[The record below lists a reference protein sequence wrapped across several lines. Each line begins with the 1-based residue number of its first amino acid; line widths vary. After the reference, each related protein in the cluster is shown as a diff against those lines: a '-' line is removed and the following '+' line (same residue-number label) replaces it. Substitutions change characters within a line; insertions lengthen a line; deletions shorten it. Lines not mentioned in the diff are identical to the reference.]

1 MSHDHDNMNTYL
13 ALEAVVVGDD
23 PATSRVVEI
32 GCVEM
37 HDDHPTGRTF
47 HSYANPGRD
56 LDVAALQAKGLS
68 TEALVD
74 KPRFGDIAYGL
85 ISVIRDR
92 PVLIL
97 DAARVS
103 AIEREMAKVIED
115 LKPAGWSGE
124 YKLDQV
130 CDLSVLSTIGESMGQ
145 EDTSIEGFSKRYV
158 LAAPQRAG
166 GSLAVARF
174 AGNLWQSLRSDYD
187 KWQAENS

>member
-37 HDDHPTGRTF
+37 HDDHPTGRSF

-56 LDVAALQAKGLS
+56 LDIVALQAKGLS
-68 TEALVD
+68 TEALAD

-92 PVLIL
+92 PLFVL
-97 DAARVS
+97 DTKRVS
-103 AIEREMAKVIED
+103 AIEREMAIVIEQ

-130 CDLSVLSTIGESMGQ
+130 CDLSVLAEIGQAMGQ
-145 EDTSIEGFSKRYV
+145 EDTSIEGFCKRYV

-174 AGNLWQSLRSDYD
+174 TGNLWQSLRTDYD
-187 KWQAENS
+187 KWQAEHS

>member
-1 MSHDHDNMNTYL
+1 MSHDHDNVNTYL

-23 PATSRVVEI
+23 PTTSRVVEI

-56 LDVAALQAKGLS
+56 LDIAALQAKGLS
-68 TEALVD
+68 TEALAD

-85 ISVIRDR
+85 VSVIRDR

-103 AIEREMAKVIED
+103 AIEREMAKVIEQ

-124 YKLDQV
+124 YRLDQV
-130 CDLSVLSTIGESMGQ
+130 CELSVLSTIAESMGQ

-174 AGNLWQSLRSDYD
+174 AGNLWQSLRADYD
-187 KWQAENS
+187 KWQAERS

>member
-13 ALEAVVVGDD
+13 SLEAVVVGDD

-56 LDVAALQAKGLS
+56 LDIVALQAKGLS
-68 TEALVD
+68 TEALAD

-85 ISVIRDR
+85 ICVIRDR
-92 PVLIL
+92 PVLVL
-97 DAARVS
+97 DAERVS
-103 AIEREMAKVIED
+103 AIEREMAAVVEQ

-124 YKLDQV
+124 YKLDQA
-130 CDLSVLSTIGESMGQ
+130 CELNVLSKIGQTMGQ

-174 AGNLWQSLRSDYD
+174 VGNLWQTLRVDYD
-187 KWQAENS
+187 KWQAEHS

>member
-13 ALEAVVVGDD
+13 ALEAVVVGED

-37 HDDHPTGRTF
+37 HDDHPTGRSF

-56 LDVAALQAKGLS
+56 LDIAALQAKGLS
-68 TEALVD
+68 TEALAD

-85 ISVIRDR
+85 ICVIRDR
-92 PVLIL
+92 PVIVL
-97 DAARVS
+97 DAERVS
-103 AIEREMAKVIED
+103 AIEREMAKVIEQ

-124 YKLDQV
+124 YRLDQV
-130 CDLSVLSTIGESMGQ
+130 CELSVLSQIGQAMGQ
-145 EDTSIEGFSKRYV
+145 DDTSIEGFCKRYV

-174 AGNLWQSLRSDYD
+174 AGNLWQSMLPEYH
-187 KWQAENS
+187 KWQATHS

>member
-1 MSHDHDNMNTYL
+1 MSHDHDEMNTYL
-13 ALEAVVVGDD
+13 SLEAVVVGDD
-23 PATSRVVEI
+23 PATSRVIEI

-37 HDDHPTGRTF
+37 HDDHPTGRSF

-56 LDVAALQAKGLS
+56 LDIAALQAKGLS
-68 TEALVD
+68 TEALAD

-85 ISVIRDR
+85 ICVIRDR
-92 PVLIL
+92 PLLVL
-97 DAARVS
+97 DAERVA
-103 AIEREMAKVIED
+103 AIEREMATVVEQ

-130 CDLSVLSTIGESMGQ
+130 CDLSVLSTIGQAMGQ
-145 EDTSIEGFSKRYV
+145 EDTSIDGFSKRYV

-174 AGNLWQSLRSDYD
+174 AGNLWQSLRDDYE
-187 KWQAENS
+187 KWQTQRS

>member
-1 MSHDHDNMNTYL
+1 MSHEHDSMNTYL
-13 ALEAVVVGDD
+13 ALETVVVGDD
-23 PATSRVVEI
+23 PTTSRIVEI

-56 LDVAALQAKGLS
+56 LDVAALQNKGLS
-68 TEALVD
+68 TEALAD

-85 ISVIRDR
+85 ICVIRDR
-92 PVLIL
+92 PVLVL
-97 DAARVS
+97 DAERVV
-103 AIEREMAKVIED
+103 ALEREMARVIEQF
-115 LKPAGWSGE
+115 KPTGWSGE

-130 CDLSVLSTIGESMGQ
+130 CDLSVLAEMGQAMGQ
-145 EDTSIEGFSKRYV
+145 EDTSIEGFCKHYV

-174 AGNLWQSLRSDYD
+174 AGKLWQLLKPEYEKFQVGHS
-187 KWQAENS
+187 

>member
-1 MSHDHDNMNTYL
+1 MSHEHDQINTYL
-13 ALEAVVVGDD
+13 ALEAVTVGDD
-23 PATSRVVEI
+23 PTKSRVVEI
-32 GCVEM
+32 GCVEL

-74 KPRFGDIAYGL
+74 KPRFGDVAYGL
-85 ISVIRDR
+85 VSVIRDR

-97 DAARVS
+97 DAERVS
-103 AIEREMAKVIED
+103 AIEREMATVIEE
-115 LKPAGWSGE
+115 LGPAGWSGE
-124 YKLDQV
+124 YKLDRV
-130 CDLSVLSTIGESMGQ
+130 CNLTVLSTIAQRMGQ

-174 AGNLWQSLRSDYD
+174 AGNLWQSLQPEYD
-187 KWQAENS
+187 KWQAEHS

>member
-1 MSHDHDNMNTYL
+1 MSHDHDNVSTYL

-56 LDVAALQAKGLS
+56 LDIAALQAKGLS
-68 TEALVD
+68 TEALTD

-85 ISVIRDR
+85 VCVIRDR
-92 PVLIL
+92 PLLVL
-97 DAARVS
+97 DTARVS
-103 AIEREMAKVIED
+103 AIEREMAAVVEQ

-130 CDLSVLSTIGESMGQ
+130 CELSVLSKIGQAMGQ
-145 EDTSIEGFSKRYV
+145 EDTSLEGFCERYV

-174 AGNLWQSLRSDYD
+174 TGNLWQSLRADYD
-187 KWQAENS
+187 KWQAEHA